1 MMKSKTLVK
10 VSFVLISLLVVSTLY
25 GEARVVAAISSMKGN
40 VQIRSATE
48 RKYESAY
55 KGQMIRT
62 GDWIKTDLNVF
73 VAIIFLDGSNIKI
86 REKTEIEIM
95 SSRVAAKKLMTLLY
109 IAEGQAWSKVTKESN
124 SGFHI
129 KTPTALVSVKGT
141 EFNVDFNDL
150 TESTTLTVIEGE
162 VLFSNGLSAV
172 LAGAMEGASITKD
185 EAPKIYKVEPKDLP
199 KWQNDI
205 DPSWGF
211 KLTPNKSGKHLVN
224 QSVKV
229 SIQAINTKTKELDN
243 RYNNEVQVSTDSD
256 LLYTS
261 IDGTSWSNTVNMTL
275 KNGRGTIQIKG
286 GYEGTSSIIVG
297 AQNAESKK
305 LAFEFYISNS
315 RKKTLDAKL
324 LKIIDKKGFSAVSQ
338 FIEGKSLKS
347 IAVTLGE
354 ANIDVILQ
362 KVDTGELEIVSAEPV
377 ENADGTFSI
386 VLIVKPPTQGD
397 NQ

>member
-109 IAEGQAWSKVTKESN
+109 IAEGQVWSKVTKESN

-162 VLFSNGLSAV
+162 VLFSNGLSAI
-172 LAGAMEGASITKD
+172 LASAMEGASITKD

>member
-1 MMKSKTLVK
+1 MKSKTLVK

-162 VLFSNGLSAV
+162 VLFSNGLSAI
-172 LAGAMEGASITKD
+172 LASAMEGASITKD

-286 GYEGTSSIIVG
+286 GYKGTSSIIVG

-362 KVDTGELEIVSAEPV
+362 KVDTGELEIVSAEQV

>member
-1 MMKSKTLVK
+1 MKKSKTLIK

-109 IAEGQAWSKVTKESN
+109 IAEGQVWSKVTKESN

-129 KTPTALVSVKGT
+129 KTPTALASVKGT

-162 VLFSNGLSAV
+162 VLFSNGLSAI
-172 LAGAMEGASITKD
+172 LASAMEGASITKD

-286 GYEGTSSIIVG
+286 GYEGTSSIIVS

-362 KVDTGELEIVSAEPV
+362 KVDTGELEIVSAEQV

>member
-109 IAEGQAWSKVTKESN
+109 IAEGQVWSKVTKESN

-362 KVDTGELEIVSAEPV
+362 KVDTGELEIVSAEQV

>member
-1 MMKSKTLVK
+1 MKKSKTLVK

-109 IAEGQAWSKVTKESN
+109 IAEGQVWSKVTKESN

-129 KTPTALVSVKGT
+129 KTPTALASVKGT

-162 VLFSNGLSAV
+162 VLFSNGLSAI
-172 LAGAMEGASITKD
+172 LASAMEGASITKD

-315 RKKTLDAKL
+315 QKKTLDAKL

-362 KVDTGELEIVSAEPV
+362 KVDTGELEIVSADPV

>member
-1 MMKSKTLVK
+1 MKKSKTLVK

-109 IAEGQAWSKVTKESN
+109 IAEGQVWSKVTKESN

-129 KTPTALVSVKGT
+129 KTPTALASVKGT

-162 VLFSNGLSAV
+162 VLFSNGLSAI
-172 LAGAMEGASITKD
+172 LASAMEGASITKD

-286 GYEGTSSIIVG
+286 GYKGTSSIIVG

-315 RKKTLDAKL
+315 QKKTLDAKL

-347 IAVTLGE
+347 IAVTLGG

-362 KVDTGELEIVSAEPV
+362 KVDTGELEIVSADPV

>member
-1 MMKSKTLVK
+1 MKSKTLVK

-162 VLFSNGLSAV
+162 VLFSNGLSAI
-172 LAGAMEGASITKD
+172 LASAMEGASITKD

-286 GYEGTSSIIVG
+286 GYKGTSSIIVG

-347 IAVTLGE
+347 IAVTLGG

-362 KVDTGELEIVSAEPV
+362 KVDTGELEIVSAEQV